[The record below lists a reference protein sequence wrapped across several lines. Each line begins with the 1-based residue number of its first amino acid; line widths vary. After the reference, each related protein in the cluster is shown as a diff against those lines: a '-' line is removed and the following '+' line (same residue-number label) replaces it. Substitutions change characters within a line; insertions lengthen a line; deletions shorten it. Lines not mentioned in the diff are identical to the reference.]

1 MSTRPAVGK
10 SSIDIAREWDEIA
23 QVRYRQIA
31 SGKDLSF
38 SHVLLPTIRTLVEG
52 SNLERVLDVGC
63 GTGQLTN
70 ELAAMSGT
78 IAAVD
83 TSTYSIEI
91 AQRTC
96 ANSRNVSFHVSAVEE
111 FAKHWSGLPFTTAI
125 ANMTLMTCLDLGSL
139 VEAVSTVIASSGCF
153 VATITHPWFW
163 PHYRGYADADW
174 FNYHEEIVLESPF
187 IISTEVSEY
196 VTTHVHRPL
205 VTYLDSLSQFGF
217 HIDRIVEPYPE
228 KGTQALFPD
237 RWQFPRFLAF
247 RAFLSPT

>member
-1 MSTRPAVGK
+1 MSTKPAIGK

-38 SHVLLPTIRTLVEG
+38 SHVLLPTIRSLVEG
-52 SNLERVLDVGC
+52 INLESVLDVGC
-63 GTGQLTN
+63 GTGHLTN

-83 TSTYSIEI
+83 ISAYSIQI

-111 FAKHWSGLPFTTAI
+111 FARHWSGPPFTTAI
-125 ANMTLMTCLDLGSL
+125 ANMTLMTCLDLRSL
-139 VEAVSTVIASSGCF
+139 VEAVSTIVASNGCF

-163 PHYRGYADADW
+163 PHYRGYADAGW
-174 FNYHEEIVLESPF
+174 FNYHEEIVLEGPF
-187 IISTEVSEY
+187 IISTDVGEY
-196 VTTHVHRPL
+196 ITTHVHRPL
-205 VTYLDSLSQFGF
+205 VTYLNSLSQFGF
-217 HIDRIVEPYPE
+217 HLDRIMEPYPE
-228 KGTQALFPD
+228 EGTQALYPD

>member
-1 MSTRPAVGK
+1 MSTTPVTGK

-23 QVRYRQIA
+23 QFRDRQIA

-38 SHVLLPTIRTLVEG
+38 RHVLLPTIRTLVED
-52 SNLERVLDVGC
+52 SNLESVLDVGC

-70 ELAAMSGT
+70 ELAAISGA

-83 TSTYSIEI
+83 ISTHSIEI

-96 ANSRNVSFHVSAVEE
+96 EDSRNVSFHVSAVED
-111 FAKHWSGLPFTTAI
+111 FARHRSEPRFTTAI
-125 ANMTLMTCLDLGSL
+125 ANMTLMACIDLGSL
-139 VEAVSTVIASSGCF
+139 VEAVSTVVAPNGCF

-163 PHYRGYADADW
+163 PHYRGYADAGW
-174 FNYHEEIVLESPF
+174 FNYHEETVLEGPF
-187 IISTEVSEY
+187 IISNEVSDY

-205 VTYLDSLSQFGF
+205 VSYLNSLSEFGF
-217 HIDRIVEPYPE
+217 HLDRIVEPYPE
-228 KGTQALFPD
+228 EGTQALYPN
-237 RWQFPRFLAF
+237 RWRFPRFLAF